1 MAGKIGQETD
11 AVDLGFLENPAGLSF
26 FQAARR
32 VECMFSDKPRLGCT
46 VRSADD
52 PIQFCQEP
60 FLDFAAAALHRFE
73 HRNKTAK
80 HRLFVKF
87 MGLLGPQSPMPLH
100 ITEYIRDRELNHND
114 HTLARFL
121 DIFNHRMISLFY
133 RAWACNRPTVSHDR
147 PDDDRFSAYIGS
159 LVGIGRESLLNRD
172 AVPDA
177 AKLHY
182 CCHLACQT
190 RHAEGL
196 RGILEDY
203 FGIQTCIQEFVGQWI
218 TLPEIYRCR
227 LGRSAENAAIGVNA
241 VVGSQVWDCQQ
252 KFRIVMGPMGLADY
266 ERLLPG
272 GESFTVLN
280 DWVRNYVG
288 DTLNWELRLI
298 LKAEEVPRVCLGESG
313 RLGWTGWLKSRPFEE
328 DVSTIVAQQDVTEC

>member
-1 MAGKIGQETD
+1 
-11 AVDLGFLENPAGLSF
+11 
-26 FQAARR
+26 
-32 VECMFSDKPRLGCT
+32 
-46 VRSADD
+46 
-52 PIQFCQEP
+52 
-60 FLDFAAAALHRFE
+60 
-73 HRNKTAK
+73 
-80 HRLFVKF
+80 
-87 MGLLGPQSPMPLH
+87 MPLH
-100 ITEYIRDRELNHND
+100 ITDYIHDRELNHDD
-114 HTLARFL
+114 HTLSRFL

-147 PDDDRFSAYIGS
+147 SDDDRFSAYIGS
-159 LVGIGRESLLNRD
+159 LVGIGWESLLNRD

-182 CCHLACQT
+182 CGHLSCQT

-203 FGIQTCIQEFVGQWI
+203 FGIQTCIQQFVGQWI

-227 LGRSAENAAIGVNA
+227 LGRSAENTAIGVNA

-298 LKAEEVPRVCLGESG
+298 LKAEEVPRVCLGKSG
-313 RLGWTGWLKSRPFEE
+313 RLGWTGWLKSRLLKKMSAILLPNSLPGTNCIRACEKE
-328 DVSTIVAQQDVTEC
+328 R